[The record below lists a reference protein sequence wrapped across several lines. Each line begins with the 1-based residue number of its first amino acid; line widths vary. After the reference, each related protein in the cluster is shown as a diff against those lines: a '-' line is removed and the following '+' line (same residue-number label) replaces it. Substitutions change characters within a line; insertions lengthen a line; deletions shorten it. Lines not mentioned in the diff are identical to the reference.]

1 MLPIYPVLTGSWGPS
16 GASETW
22 PTSVKLTAQ
31 WGAHQVTRQLSDKVI
46 GASMV
51 ETWGNKGARGW
62 GGGPDPVGEN
72 QGGLPGMEALGSD
85 LIKTLRVPVSPF
97 VK

>member
-1 MLPIYPVLTGSWGPS
+1 MPYLCEAHSPVRGTSSHQAIIRQGHWGIN
-16 GASETW
+16 G
-22 PTSVKLTAQ
+22 
-31 WGAHQVTRQLSDKVI
+31 GD
-46 GASMV
+46 M
-51 ETWGNKGARGW
+51 GARGW